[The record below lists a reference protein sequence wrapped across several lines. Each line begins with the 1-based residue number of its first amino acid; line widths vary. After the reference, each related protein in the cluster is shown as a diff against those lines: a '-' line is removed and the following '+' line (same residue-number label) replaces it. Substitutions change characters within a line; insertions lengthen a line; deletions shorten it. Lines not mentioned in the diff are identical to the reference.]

1 MKILVT
7 SGADFIERH
16 LVEYLI
22 KNHMMTIYYNLENSS
37 ENVILSLKELGA
49 SFVKGNILDYEFLKD
64 VNSKSCQ
71 I

>member
-7 SGADFIERH
+7 GGADFIGRH

-22 KNHMMTIYYNLENSS
+22 KNYMMTIYYNLENSS
-37 ENVILSLKELGA
+37 ENVISSLKKLGA
-49 SFVKGNILDYEFLKD
+49 SFAKGDILDYEFLKD